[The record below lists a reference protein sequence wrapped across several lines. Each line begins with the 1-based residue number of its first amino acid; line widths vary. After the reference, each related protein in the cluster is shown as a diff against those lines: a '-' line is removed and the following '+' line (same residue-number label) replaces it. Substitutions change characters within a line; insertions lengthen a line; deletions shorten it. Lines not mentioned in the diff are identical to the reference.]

1 MYSELYETWKR
12 EVENIKLER
21 LSSDFYSKII
31 SYLRKLKEESRMLD
45 KRTVKA
51 RLLKNEMQN
60 TQRMVQELVQTRYKK
75 LISKA
80 AEGKRNSSDFLTKEE
95 QKIYNGV
102 LPLVEAYQSFAES
115 ILRGHI
121 QKVDIEQEHK
131 KAVLRFLKEVQSIIG
146 ADMETYGPFKIEDIA
161 SLPVENSRILVKQG
175 LAEKIDV

>member
-45 KRTVKA
+45 K

-121 QKVDIEQEHK
+121 QKVDIEQKHK

-175 LAEKIDV
+175 LAEKLDV